1 MTRRDFLVLF
11 ASAAA
16 EWPFGA
22 SAEQPELPVIG
33 YLSAQ
38 SSEGTARTL
47 VQFREGL
54 HQVGFVEGR
63 DVAIE
68 YRLAGGDYDR
78 LPALAADL
86 VNRKVTVIVATNI
99 NAAFAAKAATSTIPI
114 VFFVGADP
122 VALSLVSSLS
132 HPGGNLTGVSILFG
146 ELWPKRLELL
156 RELVPKA
163 SVTGI
168 LVNPANGNVDS
179 NMKNLQ
185 QAAHAL
191 GLRLEVLRA
200 SSESDIDA
208 AFAAIEHSGLE
219 ALLVGDDP
227 FFADRASQLTALAAR
242 RRVPAIYQNRVF
254 TAAGGLISYGACIPC
269 NFRRSATYV
278 DKILKG
284 AKASDLPVQQPTTF
298 QLVVNLKAVQA
309 LGLTVPPALL
319 ARADEVIE

>member
-1 MTRRDFLVLF
+1 VKRREFITLITG
-11 ASAAA
+11 AAA
-16 EWPFGA
+16 GWPLGA
-22 SAEQPELPVIG
+22 SAQSSQLPVVG

-38 SSEGTARTL
+38 SEEMTARNL
-47 VQFREGL
+47 ALFREGL
-54 HQVGFVEGR
+54 HQAGFVEGR

-68 YRLAGGDYDR
+68 YRLASGEYDR

-86 VNRKVTVIVATNI
+86 VTRKVAVIIATNI
-99 NAAFAAKAATSTIPI
+99 NAAFVAKAATSTIPI
-114 VFFVGADP
+114 VFVVGVDP
-122 VALSLVSSLS
+122 VASGLVSSLS

-163 SVTGI
+163 SVIGI
-168 LVNPANGNVDS
+168 LVNPANGNADF
-179 NMKNLQ
+179 NMNNLQ

-191 GLRLEVLRA
+191 ALRLEVLRA

-208 AFAAIEHSGLE
+208 AFAAIEQSGSE

-227 FFADRASQLTALAAR
+227 FFADRAGQLTALAAG

-254 TAAGGLISYGACIPC
+254 TAAGGLISYGPSPSFVSRTAGDYAG
-269 NFRRSATYV
+269 R
-278 DKILKG
+278 ILKG
-284 AKASDLPVQQPTTF
+284 AKPADLPVQQPTTF
-298 QLVVNLKAVQA
+298 ELVVNLNTAKD
-309 LGLTVPPALL
+309 LGLTIPPSIL